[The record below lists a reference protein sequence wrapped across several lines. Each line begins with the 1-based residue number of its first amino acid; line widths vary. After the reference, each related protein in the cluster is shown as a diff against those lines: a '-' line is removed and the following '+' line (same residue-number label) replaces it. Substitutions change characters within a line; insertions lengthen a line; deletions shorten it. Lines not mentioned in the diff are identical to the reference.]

1 MQGAK
6 IDSWGVGTRL
16 ITAYDQPALGAVY
29 KLVSIEG
36 KNGVMRDTM
45 KISSNAEKVSTPG
58 RKQVWRITRN
68 SDGKSQGDYVALWE
82 ERPDQ
87 LDELFMFHP
96 VHTYINK
103 TVRDFTARPILQDII
118 VDGQLVYELPPVQ
131 TIKAYSAQSLG
142 MLWDEYKRILNPEPY
157 PVDLSQKTYD
167 QKMASI
173 KRIRKNVQKQVS
185 EMEDFI

>member
-1 MQGAK
+1 M
-6 IDSWGVGTRL
+6 S
-16 ITAYDQPALGAVY
+16 
-29 KLVSIEG
+29 
-36 KNGVMRDTM
+36 
-45 KISSNAEKVSTPG
+45 
-58 RKQVWRITRN
+58 
-68 SDGKSQGDYVALWE
+68 
-82 ERPDQ
+82 
-87 LDELFMFHP
+87 